1 MIYPKKFARTPVSM
15 IIGPA
20 IAVSPPIN
28 PRIALTGPGKFPINF
43 KIPSIAFNTNAP
55 TFKNCSPTTASS
67 AFTDSSALLYLPDA
81 DSVSAVNSRAE
92 IAAKSCVLAFIRSRT

>member
-1 MIYPKKFARTPVSM
+1 M

-20 IAVSPPIN
+20 IAVNPPIN
-28 PRIALTGPGKFPINF
+28 PSIAFIGAGRLPINF

-55 TFKNCSPTTASS
+55 TFRNCSPTPANS

-81 DSVSAVNSRAE
+81 DSVSAFNSRSEMLAR
-92 IAAKSCVLAFIRSRT
+92 SCVLAFIKSRT